1 METPSKVVLFSFTGR
16 LGKKTQSAIS
26 TYRENT
32 ATVTDR
38 QTDRKYLL
46 VLRCKIRMNERRR
59 RKALESKARGLVIE
73 RSMFD
78 RMLALAPSQPL
89 NAARNKR
96 KRAVPRKAEQST
108 VAEKT
113 RLVVDLVEEEE
124 ESLEVIKQKW
134 KEGKL
139 NEDICAM
146 CSYGGDMICCDG
158 CPSGKLLALP
168 LCSPP
173 THTDTHRHTLS
184 LL

>member
-46 VLRCKIRMNERRR
+46 VLRCKRRMNERRR
-59 RKALESKARGLVIE
+59 RKALESKARRLVIE

-168 LCSPP
+168 LCSPH
-173 THTDTHRHTLS
+173 THTDTHTHTLS